1 MSPRRMI
8 SIWFFIGCL
17 LTAYGVLILGAGIQ
31 SFWIPAAGGA
41 IMPWLHLQMWW
52 GIALLTLG
60 LVYVI
65 RFRPAR

>member
-1 MSPRRMI
+1 MI

-31 SFWIPAAGGA
+31 GFWIPPAGEA
-41 IMPWLHLQMWW
+41 RMPWLHLQVWW
-52 GIALLTLG
+52 GIALLALG

>member
-1 MSPRRMI
+1 
-8 SIWFFIGCL
+8 
-17 LTAYGVLILGAGIQ
+17 
-31 SFWIPAAGGA
+31 
-41 IMPWLHLQMWW
+41 LHLQVWW